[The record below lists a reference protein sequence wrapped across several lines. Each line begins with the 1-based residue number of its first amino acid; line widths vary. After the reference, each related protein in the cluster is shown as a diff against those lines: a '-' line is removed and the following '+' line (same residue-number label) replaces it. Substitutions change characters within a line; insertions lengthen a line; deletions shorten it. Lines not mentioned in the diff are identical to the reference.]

1 MASMTKFLPLLW
13 KFLPW
18 PLALNADI
26 LLVQWGGC
34 VLVYPLCSDFMGG
47 KTWHFE
53 DPIFAIFA
61 KIAIHSPY

>member
-34 VLVYPLCSDFMGG
+34 VLVYPRA
-47 KTWHFE
+47 
-53 DPIFAIFA
+53 AILWGA
-61 KIAIHSPY
+61 KPGILRTQFLQFLPKLHTIHPP